1 MSIRLTQPTDFLI
14 LDALSD
20 GKRDTASNIAK
31 QIDKKRSYI
40 NTRLPILADY
50 NLIRK
55 IGPDKSSGLYQITP
69 LGVAA
74 VQKQALYNQD
84 QEQFDAAIRDLALDI
99 QIEGPT
105 IIQNS

>member
-1 MSIRLTQPTDFLI
+1 MPIRLTQPTDFLI
-14 LDALSD
+14 LDVLSD

-31 QIDKKRSYI
+31 QIDKKRRYI
-40 NTRLPILADY
+40 NTRLPTLADY

-55 IGPDKSSGLYQITP
+55 IGPHESSGLYQITP

-84 QEQFDAAIRDLALDI
+84 QDQFDAAIRDLALDI